1 VTAYTVFYDSDCAFC
16 VRCRHW
22 LRAQRALVLLNFVP
36 MKIGMKD
43 ERFKTLWKPGEELI
57 VLGPAGEVYQGPN
70 AFLVCLWAL
79 DAFREW
85 SFRLSGPTLKPF
97 ARAAFGKISKNRHQ
111 FSEWLRNPD
120 NDLAAELATQP
131 REGCDDD
138 HCRV

>member
-1 VTAYTVFYDSDCAFC
+1 MNAYTVFYDSDCAFC

-22 LRAQRALVLLNFVP
+22 LRTQYALVPLKFVP
-36 MKIGMKD
+36 MKVGMQDARLKS
-43 ERFKTLWKPGEELI
+43 LWKADAELI
-57 VLGPAGEVYQGPN
+57 VLGPAGEVFQGPN

-97 ARAAFGKISKNRHQ
+97 ARAAFAKISKNRHQ

-120 NDLAAELATQP
+120 GDLAAELATQP
-131 REGCDDD
+131 HEGCDDKR
-138 HCRV
+138 CEV